1 MRYSIF
7 DTFKCNED
15 LFYTIY
21 DYLRFAKP
29 EKWNF
34 IHSTDDFNFML
45 PDEVKDLA
53 NDAVNWLENDLL
65 PKINIWN
72 KEAGSPSE
80 WSTLYYMA
88 LAYMNETCYFAS
100 MHKIDFQE
108 REFICKNTILWLRD
122 CINKIC

>member
-7 DTFKCNED
+7 DAFKCNED

-21 DYLRFAKP
+21 DYLRFVKP

-88 LAYMNETCYFAS
+88 LAYMNETSYFAS
-100 MHKIDFQE
+100 MYKADFEE
-108 REFICKNTILWLRD
+108 REFICKNTILWLRNN
-122 CINKIC
+122 IEKIG

>member
-1 MRYSIF
+1 MGYSIF
-7 DTFKCNED
+7 DAFKCNED

-21 DYLRFAKP
+21 DYLCFIKP

-88 LAYMNETCYFAS
+88 LAYMNEISYFAS
-100 MHKIDFQE
+100 MYKADFKE
-108 REFICKNTILWLRD
+108 REFICKNTILWLRNN
-122 CINKIC
+122 IEKIS

>member
-1 MRYSIF
+1 MKKSIF
-7 DTFKCNED
+7 DAFKCNED

-21 DYLRFAKP
+21 DYLRFVKP

-72 KEAGSPSE
+72 KDFFISITSE
-80 WSTLYYMA
+80 L
-88 LAYMNETCYFAS
+88 E
-100 MHKIDFQE
+100 
-108 REFICKNTILWLRD
+108 
-122 CINKIC
+122 